1 MFLFT
6 LKLKQIYSLKCVS
19 TIREFIPSCNYFITV
34 KKIYDVKYLREHLI
48 LTYRSTIW
56 HYFTSFWVKCVK
68 YTQNIFFINPINWVI
83 LNFLKLILTSYFK
96 LFCFTSITFDICI
109 LLRDIIVIIFKVL
122 YFFFYF
128 RRIKFEM
135 RGFSKVKTLINLLQ
149 MFSGKTLHIF
159 IRDF

>member
-1 MFLFT
+1 MTLLYIILSKVCEIYTKYFFLNAYN
-6 LKLKQIYSLKCVS
+6 KLG
-19 TIREFIPSCNYFITV
+19 YFELF
-34 KKIYDVKYLREHLI
+34 KM
-48 LTYRSTIW
+48 
-56 HYFTSFWVKCVK
+56 
-68 YTQNIFFINPINWVI
+68 
-83 LNFLKLILTSYFK
+83 ILTSYFK
-96 LFCFTSITFDICI
+96 LICFTSITFDICI

-149 MFSGKTLHIF
+149 MFSGKALHIF